1 MIWYSDCIVTDQN
14 NASLDLY
21 THSKLMLGKSI
32 NIYRCGE
39 NVWSGVMDSK
49 NKHIE
54 LPPPDE
60 VLQHYTIVLSDERLR
75 VSYPW
80 TVMRLQPDEPYII
93 CDIDFTISA
102 TNAFKYLMRKITGLK
117 TIGNS
122 MDVLRRLSEHYR
134 IIYLTGRI
142 ERYTK
147 MSRMWLEKNLYPIGP
162 ILARPK
168 DFPLKLADFKTN
180 ILKSITAI
188 SSQGIG
194 IGDLKSDI
202 IAYQQSGIVPIKI
215 KHPFNDYKSTRTD
228 IQFKDNYYLVKSW
241 SGIEQLFREKRFFLD
256 KE

>member
-1 MIWYSDCIVTDQN
+1 MDDQ
-14 NASLDLY
+14 
-21 THSKLMLGKSI
+21 K
-32 NIYRCGE
+32 
-39 NVWSGVMDSK
+39 
-49 NKHIE
+49 KHIE
-54 LPPPDE
+54 LPPPKDSLE
-60 VLQHYTIVLSDERLR
+60 HYTIVFSNEWTR

-80 TVMRLQPDEPYII
+80 TVMRLLSDEPYII

-215 KHPFNDYKSTRTD
+215 KHPFNDYKSTRLDTR
-228 IQFKDNYYLVKSW
+228 FKDGYWIARSW
-241 SGIEQLFREKRFFLD
+241 SGIEQLFREKRFFLN

>member
-21 THSKLMLGKSI
+21 THSKLVIGQTI
-32 NIYRCGE
+32 HIYRCGE
-39 NVWSGVMDSK
+39 SVWSGKMDDQK
-49 NKHIE
+49 KHIE
-54 LPPPDE
+54 LPPPKDSLE
-60 VLQHYTIVLSDERLR
+60 HYTIVFSNEWTR

-80 TVMRLQPDEPYII
+80 TVMRLLSDEPYII

-215 KHPFNDYKSTRTD
+215 KHPFNDYKSTRLDTR
-228 IQFKDNYYLVKSW
+228 FKDGYWIARSW

>member
-21 THSKLMLGKSI
+21 THSKLVIGQTI
-32 NIYRCGE
+32 HIYRCGE
-39 NVWSGVMDSK
+39 SVWTGKMDDQK
-49 NKHIE
+49 KHIE
-54 LPPPDE
+54 LPPPKDSLE
-60 VLQHYTIVLSDERLR
+60 HYTIVFSNEWSR

-80 TVMRLQPDEPYII
+80 TVMRLLPNEPYII

-215 KHPFNDYKSTRTD
+215 KHPFNDYKSTRLDTR
-228 IQFKDNYYLVKSW
+228 FKDGYWIARSW
-241 SGIEQLFREKRFFLD
+241 SGIEQLFREKRFFLN

>member
-21 THSKLMLGKSI
+21 THSKLVIGQTI
-32 NIYRCGE
+32 HIYRCGE
-39 NVWSGVMDSK
+39 SVWSGKMDDQK
-49 NKHIE
+49 KHIE
-54 LPPPDE
+54 LPPPKDSLE
-60 VLQHYTIVLSDERLR
+60 HYTIVFSNEWTRM
-75 VSYPW
+75 SYPW

-102 TNAFKYLMRKITGLK
+102 TNAIKYLMRKITGLK

-215 KHPFNDYKSTRTD
+215 KHPFNDYKSTRLDTR
-228 IQFKDNYYLVKSW
+228 FKDGYWIARSW

>member
-1 MIWYSDCIVTDQN
+1 MIWYSDCIVTDHN

-21 THSKLMLGKSI
+21 THSKLVIGQTI
-32 NIYRCGE
+32 HIYRCGE
-39 NVWSGVMDSK
+39 SVWSGKMDNQK
-49 NKHIE
+49 KHIE
-54 LPPPDE
+54 LPPPKDSLE
-60 VLQHYTIVLSDERLR
+60 HYTIVFSNEWTRM
-75 VSYPW
+75 SYPW
-80 TVMRLQPDEPYII
+80 TVMRLLPDEPYII

>member
-122 MDVLRRLSEHYR
+122 MDVLRRLSEYYR

-147 MSRMWLEKNLYPIGP
+147 MSRIWLEKNLYPIGP
-162 ILARPK
+162 ILARPNNY
-168 DFPLKLADFKTN
+168 PLKLADFKSG
-180 ILKSITAI
+180 ILKRITSINKC
-188 SSQGIG
+188 GIG

-202 IAYQQSGIVPIKI
+202 QAYIASDIVPIKI
-215 KHPFNDYKSTRTD
+215 KHPFNDYKSTRLDTR
-228 IQFKDNYYLVKSW
+228 FKDGYWIARSW

>member
-1 MIWYSDCIVTDQN
+1 MIWYSDCVVSDN
-14 NASLDLY
+14 DKVSLDLY
-21 THSKLMLGKSI
+21 THSGLMLGQTI
-32 NIYRCGE
+32 HIYRCGK
-39 NVWSGVMDSK
+39 NVWSGTMDSQ

-54 LPPPDE
+54 LPSLNDNLE
-60 VLQHYTIVLSDERLR
+60 HYTIVLSDGLSR
-75 VSYPW
+75 VSYPL
-80 TVMRLQPDEPYII
+80 TAMRLHHDEPYII

-147 MSRMWLEKNLYPIGP
+147 MSRIWLEKNLYPIGP
-162 ILARPK
+162 IVARPK

-180 ILKSITAI
+180 MLKRITAI

-215 KHPFNDYKSTRTD
+215 KHPFNDYKSTRLDT
-228 IQFKDNYYLVKSW
+228 IFKDGYWIARSW

>member
-21 THSKLMLGKSI
+21 THSKLVIGQTI
-32 NIYRCGE
+32 HIYRCGE
-39 NVWSGVMDSK
+39 SVWTGKMDDQK
-49 NKHIE
+49 KHIE
-54 LPPPDE
+54 LPPPKDSLE
-60 VLQHYTIVLSDERLR
+60 HYTIVFSNEWSR

-80 TVMRLQPDEPYII
+80 TVMRLLPNEPYII